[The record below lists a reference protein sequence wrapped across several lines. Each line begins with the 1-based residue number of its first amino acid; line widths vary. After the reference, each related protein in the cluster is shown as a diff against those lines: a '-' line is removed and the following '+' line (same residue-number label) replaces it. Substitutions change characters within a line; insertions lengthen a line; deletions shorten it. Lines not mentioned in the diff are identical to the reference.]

1 MAEPKT
7 KPSKTSVAGFVAKQP
22 ESIRADTQALIDMM
36 EEVSGAP
43 PVLWGS
49 SIIGFGRYTYV
60 YASGKSG
67 DWPIIGL
74 SPRKKILV
82 VYLMSGFEGED
93 KLLAKLGKHKTGKSC
108 LYVQRLSDLHIP
120 TLKSLMKKSIAKM
133 KKMFPDKGR
142 S

>member
-36 EEVSGAP
+36 EALSGAP

-74 SPRKKILV
+74 SPRKKNLV
-82 VYLMSGFEGED
+82 VYLMSGFEDEE
-93 KLLAKLGKHKTGKSC
+93 KLLAKLGKHTKGKSC

-120 TLKSLMKKSIAKM
+120 TLKTLMKKSISKM
-133 KKMFPDKGR
+133 RKMYPDKVR

>member
-7 KPSKTSVAGFVAKQP
+7 KPSKISVAGFVAKQP
-22 ESIRADTQALIDMM
+22 ESIRADTRALIDMM
-36 EEVSGAP
+36 EELSGAP

-74 SPRKKILV
+74 SPRKKNLV
-82 VYLMSGFEGED
+82 VYLMSGFEGGD
-93 KLLAKLGKHKTGKSC
+93 KLLAKLGKHKMGKSC

-120 TLKSLMKKSIAKM
+120 TLKSLMKKSIAAM
-133 KKMFPDKGR
+133 KKKYPDKK
-142 S
+142 

>member
-1 MAEPKT
+1 
-7 KPSKTSVAGFVAKQP
+7 
-22 ESIRADTQALIDMM
+22 
-36 EEVSGAP
+36 
-43 PVLWGS
+43 LWGS

-74 SPRKKILV
+74 SPRKKNLV

-120 TLKSLMKKSIAKM
+120 TLKTLMKKSIAAM
-133 KKMFPDKGR
+133 KKKYPDKK
-142 S
+142 

>member
-22 ESIRADTQALIDMM
+22 ESIRADTQTLIDMM

-49 SIIGFGRYTYV
+49 SIIGFDRYTYV

-74 SPRKKILV
+74 SPRKKNLV
-82 VYLMSGFEGED
+82 VYLMSGFEGAD

-108 LYVQRLSDLHIP
+108 LYVQRVSDLHIP
-120 TLKSLMKKSIAKM
+120 TLKNLMKKSIAAM
-133 KKMFPDKGR
+133 KKKYPDKK
-142 S
+142 

>member
-22 ESIRADTQALIDMM
+22 ESIRADTQTLIDMM

-49 SIIGFGRYTYV
+49 SIIGFDRYTYV

-74 SPRKKILV
+74 SPRKKNLV
-82 VYLMSGFEGED
+82 VYLMSGFEGAD
-93 KLLAKLGKHKTGKSC
+93 KLLAKFGKHKTGKSC
-108 LYVQRLSDLHIP
+108 LPVSMSSACQTCTSRHSR
-120 TLKSLMKKSIAKM
+120 TS
-133 KKMFPDKGR
+133 
-142 S
+142 